1 MHIQKENDKAKRF
14 LLNTIMES
22 TVFVSSEFILPLE
35 LDPDEIKTFSRS
47 FLLPRRTQ
55 NTYLCRRNS

>member
-47 FLLPRRTQ
+47 FLLP
-55 NTYLCRRNS
+55 